1 MCFDPQVGV
10 SGEKQGGHVKK
21 LALTLVGTLIFLM
34 VACSQQPASTESTAP
49 SEETQSAAPESAVET
64 FMGEIMDSACAA
76 MGSHEQMM
84 KSEGAKNAKDCTL
97 ECVKKMGS
105 KFVLYNPATKT
116 TYQLDDQTKP
126 ERFAGEKVDVTG
138 TLDSATGT
146 IHVESIAAA

>member
-1 MCFDPQVGV
+1 
-10 SGEKQGGHVKK
+10 VKK
-21 LALTLVGTLIFLM
+21 LALTLVGALIFLM

-49 SEETQSAAPESAVET
+49 SEETQSAAAPASTVET
-64 FMGEIMDSACAA
+64 FTGEIMDSACAA

-84 KSEGAKNAKDCTL
+84 KSEGSKSAKDCTL

-126 ERFAGEKVDVTG
+126 EQFAGEKVDVTG